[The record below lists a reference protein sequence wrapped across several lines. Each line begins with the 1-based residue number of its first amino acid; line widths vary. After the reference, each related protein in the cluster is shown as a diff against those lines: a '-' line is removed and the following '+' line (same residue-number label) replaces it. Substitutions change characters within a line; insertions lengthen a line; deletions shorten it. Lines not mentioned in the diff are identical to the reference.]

1 MTSQGRCFFILLC
14 HNEVILFFKKSSIHC
29 AMIIKK
35 TWSLGRSSKSFNA
48 ESISRGGAAGTLA
61 FSFTRRHES
70 AVLFKMNLFERN
82 KSKNKGLISAD
93 RRTKPTL
100 MLTIPHSYKVV
111 YNGFIS
117 SNVWNCDRIR
127 CWGLRPTRMRVTS
140 EKVNNIAFQHGFWL
154 RGVQS

>member
-1 MTSQGRCFFILLC
+1 MPWRAKGGSTGCSSIVCTKPHTELCSTWFVYECTSNTNTLWLNCFFWVFGGGSRKYLS
-14 HNEVILFFKKSSIHC
+14 NE
-29 AMIIKK
+29 
-35 TWSLGRSSKSFNA
+35 R
-48 ESISRGGAAGTLA
+48 RA
-61 FSFTRRHES
+61 FRWCCLKCLSEQ
-70 AVLFKMNLFERN
+70 N

-117 SNVWNCDRIR
+117 SNVWNCDKIR
-127 CWGLRPTRMRVTS
+127 CWARRPTRMRVTS
-140 EKVNNIAFQHGFWL
+140 EEANNIAFQHGFWL